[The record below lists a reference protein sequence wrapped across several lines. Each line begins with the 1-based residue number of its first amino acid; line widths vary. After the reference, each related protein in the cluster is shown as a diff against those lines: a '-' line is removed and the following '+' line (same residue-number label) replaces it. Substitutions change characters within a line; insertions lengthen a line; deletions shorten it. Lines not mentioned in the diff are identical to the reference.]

1 MKRKSSRKP
10 KPARVKRGVRLS
22 RKKAKPLVARPP
34 KADNI
39 AALVAANAQAL
50 GLDIKPAWRQGVI
63 FNLGLIMRI
72 AALVDE
78 FPLPDDAETAP
89 IYRA

>member
-1 MKRKSSRKP
+1 MKRKTSRKP
-10 KPARVKRGVRLS
+10 KPAQAKRRVKVS
-22 RKKAKPLVARPP
+22 RKKPVTAKPAPT
-34 KADNI
+34 DNI
-39 AALVAANAQAL
+39 AALVSANAPAL
-50 GLDIKPAWRQGVI
+50 GLNIQPAWRPGVI

-89 IYRA
+89 VFRA

>member
-10 KPARVKRGVRLS
+10 KPAPAKRGVRLS
-22 RKKAKPLVARPP
+22 RKKTAVVKPP

-63 FNLGLIMRI
+63 FNLGLIMRF